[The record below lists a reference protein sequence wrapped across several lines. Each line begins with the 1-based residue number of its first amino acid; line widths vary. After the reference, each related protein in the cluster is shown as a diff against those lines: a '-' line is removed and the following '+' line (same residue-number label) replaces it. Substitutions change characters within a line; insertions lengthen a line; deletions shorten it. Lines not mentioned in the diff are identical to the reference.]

1 MHRKILLLCG
11 TVWFTGCTLA
21 PHYERPAAP
30 ISASWPTDATSPA
43 PMSAAVAPVQATRAR
58 VPEIGWRTFFTDRRL
73 QALIALSLKN
83 NRDLRTAALKVAQS
97 QAQYRIQRSAL
108 FPSLDASG
116 DLIKERLPADVSTSG
131 QTMTTSQYSAT
142 AGVTAYE
149 LDLFGRVQSLRNEAL
164 EEYLE
169 TDEARLSV
177 QISLISEVATQYITE
192 LGLQEQLELA
202 RRTLASVAA
211 SSDLTTLRFKAGT
224 ASELDLRTAQAEA
237 QNATAT
243 VASYDRQ
250 WQQARNALVLLVGE
264 SLPENLPPPETH
276 LDQDAPASLSPAL
289 LTALPSDLLESRPDI
304 REAEHAL
311 KAANADIGA
320 ARAAFFPSIELTASG
335 GTTSAKLSGLFKP
348 GSSTWAFEPQITLP
362 IFAGGKNLANL
373 DVAKAERQIQVA
385 AYEKAIQTAFR
396 EVSDAL
402 VALLPLNAQIT
413 AEQAQVGEERE
424 RRKLTELR
432 YRNGTDS
439 YLAVLLAEQ
448 DLYSAQQGLISS
460 QVVRLT
466 NYVNLYKALGGGVQE
481 YGDPR
486 S

>member
-1 MHRKILLLCG
+1 LLLLG
-11 TVWFTGCTLA
+11 TALFAGCTLA
-21 PHYERPAAP
+21 PKYERPAAP
-30 ISASWPTDATSPA
+30 VAAAWPTGTNQAASASATVSAVPA
-43 PMSAAVAPVQATRAR
+43 PRAH
-58 VPEIGWRTFFTDRRL
+58 VPEIGWRAFFTDPRL

-83 NRDLRTAALKVAQS
+83 NRDLRTAVLKVDQS
-97 QAQYRIQRSAL
+97 RAQYRIQQSAL
-108 FPSLDASG
+108 FPSIDASG
-116 DLIKERLPADVSTSG
+116 GLLKERLPADVSTTG
-131 QTMTTSQYSAT
+131 HAMTTAQYSAT

-149 LDLFGRVQSLRNEAL
+149 VDLFGRVQSLRNEAL
-164 EEYLE
+164 EEYLA
-169 TDEARLSV
+169 TDEARLST
-177 QISLISEVATQYITE
+177 QISLIAEVATQYLTE
-192 LGLQEQLELA
+192 LGLQEQRELA
-202 RRTLASVAA
+202 VRTLASVTA
-211 SSDLTTLRFKAGT
+211 SSDLTAVRFKAGT
-224 ASELDLRTAQAEA
+224 ASDLDLRTAQAEV
-237 QNATAT
+237 QSATAS

-250 WQQARNALVLLVGE
+250 VQQAHNALVLLVGE
-264 SLPENLPPPETH
+264 ALPGNLPAPETH

-289 LTALPSDLLESRPDI
+289 LAALPSDLLESRPDI

-320 ARAAFFPSIELTASG
+320 ARAAFFPAIELTASG

-348 GSSTWAFEPQITLP
+348 GSSTWTFEPQITLP

-402 VALLPLNAQIT
+402 VALRPLNAQIT
-413 AEQAQVGEERE
+413 AEQAQVGAERE
-424 RRKLTELR
+424 RQRLTELR
-432 YRNGTDS
+432 YQNGSDS

-448 DLYSAQQGLISS
+448 DLYSAQQGLIST

-466 NYVNLYKALGGGVQE
+466 NYVTLYKALGGGVQE
-481 YGDPR
+481 YGSPR